1 LAGQKSSGIDTPA
14 KLEVMKILMILEN
27 SLPDIRVENEI
38 YSLNKA
44 GHHVIL
50 VHRDKDKFPMPKWI
64 YKSSIAALKLPFY
77 FNWWRE
83 ALKPVLAKQ
92 KFDAVHVHDLPLA
105 KIGYEISQKYHIPFI
120 LDLHENYPAL
130 LENSLHTKTI
140 LGRLLCS
147 IRQWKNYERKYVG
160 LASQVITICQESANR
175 LDIEYG
181 RYSHIVQNT
190 INLDTVPRIVY
201 KPAPIKVI
209 LRLFYG
215 GGINKHRGL
224 QVVIEA
230 MQILQQRN
238 IFIQFEII
246 GEGSYKKNLINLVAS
261 KGIIGIHFHGQKL
274 FPDFM
279 KILSESNI
287 AIIPHLMNDN
297 NNASSPHKLFQ
308 YMYSKV
314 PVICSD
320 CDSLAR
326 IIQECNCGFI
336 YQNDSIEQLAA
347 LLIFIDENR
356 QLLARGI
363 NGQKAVIDKY
373 NWENDSKELLKIYE
387 NA

>member
-1 LAGQKSSGIDTPA
+1 
-14 KLEVMKILMILEN
+14 MKILMILEN

-50 VHRDKDKFPMPKWI
+50 VHKDKDKFPMPKWI
-64 YKSSIAALKLPFY
+64 YKSSVAALKLPFY
-77 FNWWRE
+77 FNWWRK
-83 ALKPVLAKQ
+83 ALRPILAKHE
-92 KFDAVHVHDLPLA
+92 FAAVHVHDLSLA
-105 KIGYEISQKYHIPFI
+105 KIGYGISQKYNIPFI

-130 LENSLHTKTI
+130 LENSTHTKTI
-140 LGRLLCS
+140 LGRLFCS
-147 IRQWKNYERKYVG
+147 IRQWENYEREYVG
-160 LASQVITICQESANR
+160 LAYQVITICQESASR

-190 INLDTVPRIVY
+190 INLETIPKIIY
-201 KPAPIKVI
+201 KPASKAGI

-215 GGINKHRGL
+215 GAINKHRGL

-230 MQILQQRN
+230 MYILQLRN
-238 IFIQFEII
+238 IFIQFDII
-246 GEGSYKKNLINLVAS
+246 GDGSYMKNLINLVAS
-261 KGIIGIHFHGQKL
+261 KGVLGVRFHGQKP
-274 FPDFM
+274 FKDFYKM
-279 KILSESNI
+279 LNESNV
-287 AIIPHLMNDN
+287 AIIPHLKNDN

-320 CDSLAR
+320 CDSLVM
-326 IIQECNCGFI
+326 IIQECNCGFV
-336 YQNDSIEQLAA
+336 YQNDNSQQLAA

-356 QLLARGI
+356 ELFARGI

-373 NWENDSKELLKIYE
+373 NWENDSKELLKIYD
-387 NA
+387 NV